1 MSKYPREG
9 LKGAAPADFHWLS
22 GSWTGRHG
30 EDVVEEYWSPLGAD
44 TLMAMLRWQKDDRV
58 FFYELMVIER
68 DGEHL
73 ALRIK
78 HFDPGLRGWE
88 EKGEAMEYRLVRL
101 RDREAVFLESNE
113 PRRWVIY
120 RLETDDRLVSYFE
133 AEDRPI
139 DPEDLFVYSRR
150 AS

>member
-22 GSWTGRHG
+22 GSWAGRHG

-88 EKGEAMEYRLVRL
+88 EKGEAMECRLVRL

-133 AEDRPI
+133 ADDQPI
-139 DPEDLFVYSRR
+139 DPKDLFVYSRR

>member
-78 HFDPGLRGWE
+78 HFDPVFGDG
-88 EKGEAMEYRLVRL
+88 KK
-101 RDREAVFLESNE
+101 RE
-113 PRRWVIY
+113 RRWNIGWFGCATV
-120 RLETDDRLVSYFE
+120 
-133 AEDRPI
+133 RPYSSRVTSRDAGSSI
-139 DPEDLFVYSRR
+139 GSKPTTGWCRTSRPKIGRSIRKISVVYSRR